1 MSTASSDVETGLPK
15 VEKEGKEGIRAHE
28 ALRPPLSSLSP
39 PSSFAGKIG
48 RYTKLIEQRLVQYNL
63 EARGI
68 QRVEPHET
76 HNLSWKRH
84 MQVFLLW
91 FSINLAAV
99 NITLGMLAPT
109 VYALSF
115 KDAALCAVFGSL
127 TGSLPVAYIATW
139 GPVSGNRAMVSRIIS
154 KMNHTNL
161 DVPRYSHDTRS
172 DGTQPSLSSC

>member
-1 MSTASSDVETGLPK
+1 MGNSAYK
-15 VEKEGKEGIRAHE
+15 
-28 ALRPPLSSLSP
+28 ALDAPPLSSTLPP
-39 PSSFAGKIG
+39 PSSFARKIG
-48 RYTKLIEQRLVQYNL
+48 RYTKIVELNLVKYNL

-76 HNLSWKRH
+76 HDLFWKRYL
-84 MQVFLLW
+84 QVFLLW

-99 NITLGMLAPT
+99 NTTLGMLAPT

-139 GPVSGNRAMVSRIIS
+139 GPISGNRSLVS
-154 KMNHTNL
+154 L
-161 DVPRYSHDTRS
+161 LTRK
-172 DGTQPSLSSC
+172 TIVFTALIPSP